1 MRREGEGAYAG
12 DGGRVTSGRTYQE
25 SKEAAENEDGREG
38 EKGGVEEKTRFIVE
52 GPARSASKERKHGQ
66 KGTVPKHQACV
77 QNSRPGVQEY
87 TREQKP
93 ESPGRPRANKGPSK
107 NDETKAPLCELDTSE
122 SRSRIE
128 TQEEQT
134 LFRAA
139 RPM

>member
-12 DGGRVTSGRTYQE
+12 DGGRVTSGRTYKE
-25 SKEAAENEDGREG
+25 SKEATESEDGREG
-38 EKGGVEEKTRFIVE
+38 EKRRAEEKIRVVVEE
-52 GPARSASKERKHGQ
+52 PARSTSKERKHGQ
-66 KGTVPKHQACV
+66 TGTVPKHQACV
-77 QNSRPGVQEY
+77 QNSKPGVQEC

-107 NDETKAPLCELDTSE
+107 NDETKATLCELDTSE